1 MLPAQPTPPP
11 DHPHE
16 LAKQCRRLYAA
27 TVRVLV
33 SESGNTSS
41 LDDLGLLEVSIGRW
55 NEHGKVRT
63 SVVARDIHGD
73 VRMVRFFVKLRTDPQ
88 LTQNLQL

>member
-1 MLPAQPTPPP
+1 MLTAQPTPPAA

-33 SESGNTSS
+33 SEDGNTSN
-41 LDDLGLLEVSIGRW
+41 LDDLGLLGVSIERW

-63 SVVARDIHGD
+63 SVVARDID
-73 VRMVRFFVKLRTDPQ
+73 RKSVV
-88 LTQNLQL
+88 